1 MEPLTRGHREVSEA
15 ISDFRTGRDEMNLVE
30 FPFATLSE
38 RAGKLTVLEYQ
49 VDEFDRELN
58 QPVQRKLTVT
68 GDAKHGLPTAKDEEV
83 YLGLLQLTKL
93 YNEFTSPVVN
103 FNRLQLL
110 TLLDW
115 PNKDWSYDRLATS
128 FHRLTGVRLFYQNS
142 WRDNQ
147 NREWCD
153 RGGFG
158 ILESFRIR
166 DGRFTR
172 SSAKLI
178 DGGSEFRWSSVI
190 FESFRSGYLKKLDYA
205 TVLKLGSTAKRLYRY
220 LDKHFNPPVFVR
232 LVYDLRTLA
241 CEHLGLS
248 RGYDATQIRRYF
260 QPAIEELEAIGF
272 LERLTAKERYRRIS
286 AGTWEVVLVR
296 QAESA
301 PKLVEPNATQ
311 PVEARLPRPAAR
323 PRPGNR
329 DPGQQS
335 AVSRFLGSLDA
346 EQLREVEA
354 SALGTASTFLRENYE
369 AEKSSGGPLFEECR
383 RLIIE
388 QYVVSELLPGNSCK
402 PR

>member
-58 QPVQRKLTVT
+58 QPVERKLTVT

-110 TLLDW
+110 TLLD
-115 PNKDWSYDRLATS
+115 
-128 FHRLTGVRLFYQNS
+128 
-142 WRDNQ
+142 
-147 NREWCD
+147 
-153 RGGFG
+153 
-158 ILESFRIR
+158 
-166 DGRFTR
+166 
-172 SSAKLI
+172 
-178 DGGSEFRWSSVI
+178 GGSEFRWSSVI
-190 FESFRSGYLKKLDYA
+190 FESFCSGYLKKLDYA

-248 RGYDATQIRRYF
+248 RGYDATQIRR
-260 QPAIEELEAIGF
+260 
-272 LERLTAKERYRRIS
+272 
-286 AGTWEVVLVR
+286 
-296 QAESA
+296 
-301 PKLVEPNATQ
+301 
-311 PVEARLPRPAAR
+311 
-323 PRPGNR
+323 
-329 DPGQQS
+329 
-335 AVSRFLGSLDA
+335 
-346 EQLREVEA
+346 
-354 SALGTASTFLRENYE
+354 
-369 AEKSSGGPLFEECR
+369 
-383 RLIIE
+383 
-388 QYVVSELLPGNSCK
+388 
-402 PR
+402 

>member
-1 MEPLTRGHREVSEA
+1 MEPVTRGQREVREA
-15 ISDFRTGRDEMNLVE
+15 IRDFRTGRDEMNLVE

-49 VDEFDRELN
+49 IDEFDREQN

-68 GDAKHGLPTAKDEEV
+68 GDAKHGLPTTKDEEV

-93 YNEFTSPVVN
+93 YNEFRSPVVY

-110 TLLDW
+110 MLLDW
-115 PNKDWSYDRLATS
+115 PNKDWSYERLATA

-166 DGRFTR
+166 DGRFSR
-172 SSAKLI
+172 SPAKLI

-190 FESFRSGYLKKLDYA
+190 FESFCSGYLKKLDYA

-232 LVYDLRTLA
+232 LAYDLRTLA

-248 RGYDATQIRRYF
+248 RRYDVTQIRRYF

-272 LERLTAKERYRRIS
+272 LERLSAKERYRRIS
-286 AGTWEVVLVR
+286 AGSWEVVLIR
-296 QAESA
+296 QT
-301 PKLVEPNATQ
+301 EPATRATQ
-311 PVEARLPRPAAR
+311 PGRLQPSSTTFETAGPKPPRDKLTVEASDSVRRHLK
-323 PRPGNR
+323 
-329 DPGQQS
+329 
-335 AVSRFLGSLDA
+335 SLSPEELLA
-346 EQLREVEA
+346 LEA
-354 SALGTASTFLRENYE
+354 SALHSASHFLRENYDSNK
-369 AEKSSGGPLFEECR
+369 ARGGPLFDECR
-383 RLIIE
+383 RLILE
-388 QYVVSELLPGNSCK
+388 QYISSKIK
-402 PR
+402 PQGS

>member
-58 QPVQRKLTVT
+58 QPVERKLTVT

-83 YLGLLQLTKL
+83 YLGLLQLTKI
-93 YNEFTSPVVN
+93 YNEFTSPVVD

-115 PNKDWSYDRLATS
+115 PNKDWSYERLATA

-172 SSAKLI
+172 SPAKLI
-178 DGGSEFRWSSVI
+178 DGGSEFRWSSII
-190 FESFRSGYLKKLDYA
+190 FESFCSGYLKRLDYA

-232 LVYDLRTLA
+232 LAYDLRTLA

-248 RGYDATQIRRYF
+248 RSYDATQIRRYF

-272 LERLTAKERYRRIS
+272 LERLSAKERYRRRS
-286 AGTWEVVLVR
+286 AGSWEVVLVR
-296 QAESA
+296 QTEPATRAAQAGRLPPSSTTSERAA
-301 PKLVEPNATQ
+301 PKPPRDKPV
-311 PVEARLPRPAAR
+311 VEACNSVRRYLE
-323 PRPGNR
+323 
-329 DPGQQS
+329 
-335 AVSRFLGSLDA
+335 SLSPED
-346 EQLREVEA
+346 LLDLEA
-354 SALGTASTFLRENYE
+354 SALGSASHFLRENYE
-369 AEKSSGGPLFEECR
+369 SSKARGGPLFDECR
-383 RLIIE
+383 RLIIV
-388 QYVVSELLPGNSCK
+388 QYVSSKVRPQGS
-402 PR
+402 